1 MANPVRV
8 GFVFGLFLALAHTGW
23 SALVALGYAQKFID
37 FIFWLHFI
45 LPALHVEAF
54 DIARACILV
63 AVTFIVGFVV
73 GTLGGVLWNALH
85 RG

>member
-1 MANPVRV
+1 MD
-8 GFVFGLFLALAHTGW
+8 FVFW
-23 SALVALGYAQKFID
+23 V
-37 FIFWLHFI
+37 HFI
-45 LPALHVEAF
+45 TPAYHVEAF

-85 RG
+85 RA

>member
-37 FIFWLHFI
+37 FVFWVHFI
-45 LPALHVEAF
+45 APAYHVEAF

-73 GTLGGVLWNALH
+73 GTLGGVLWNAMH
-85 RG
+85 RA

>member
-8 GFVFGLFLALAHTGW
+8 GFVFGLFLALFHTGW
-23 SALVALGYAQKFID
+23 SALVAFGWAQRFMD

-45 LPALHVEAF
+45 QPVYRIEPF

-63 AVTFIVGFVV
+63 AFTFIVGFVV
-73 GTLGGVLWNALH
+73 GTVGSVIWNALH